1 MKRTLIYILML
12 LCVMTS
18 CRRRP
23 LTTADY
29 TVIVNIE
36 IEKDIV
42 NYEVEKDPSLM
53 RCIFYDSESGAFVTQ
68 AFLPPTGGQV
78 SLVPA
83 REYDVLVYNFDTES
97 TWIEEENWFDMIYAS
112 TSLIPDSFR
121 TKLRSRAN
129 LKAGNGEVEK
139 IVYDPDHLFVGRLND
154 VFIPARSVDAP
165 AVVLNIKCET
175 VVETWLLEARTVT
188 GAENIGTVAAVIT
201 GLSESNKIGLNERSP
216 QFVSIYFDNQVIHED
231 GLLTAKFNTFGWNPK
246 ISEKQVLSLVFTDTG
261 GKGHVFN
268 FDVSKQF
275 PDNKE
280 QIIRI
285 DAEIHIPEP
294 ISSGDGGFAPV
305 VDEWDDVHTDIII

>member
-1 MKRTLIYILML
+1 MKRISTYILVML
-12 LCVMTS
+12 LCVLSSS
-18 CRRRP
+18 CKRRP

-36 IEKDIV
+36 IEKEIV

-53 RCIFYDSESGAFVTQ
+53 RCIFYDSNSGAFVTQ

-78 SLVPA
+78 SLIPA

-97 TWIEEENWFDMIYAS
+97 TWLENENWYHKIYAS

-121 TKLRSRAN
+121 TKLRSRAT
-129 LKAGNGEVEK
+129 KADEEQ

-154 VFIPARSVDAP
+154 VFIPSRSVDAP
-165 AVVLNIKCET
+165 PVILDVLCET
-175 VVETWLLEARTVT
+175 VVESWILEAKTIT
-188 GAENIGTVAAVIT
+188 GVKNIGSIAAVIT
-201 GLSESNKIGLNERSP
+201 CLSGSNRIGPNERSTE
-216 QFVSIYFDNQVIHED
+216 FVSVYFDNQVIDEN
-231 GLLTAKFNTFGWNPK
+231 GLLTAKFNTFGWHK
-246 ISEKQVLSLVFTDTG
+246 DISQPQVLSLVFTDIAG
-261 GKGHVFN
+261 HGHVYN

-285 DAEIHIPEP
+285 ETEIDIPEP
-294 ISSGDGGFAPV
+294 MTSGDGGFVPK
-305 VDEWDDVHTDIII
+305 VDEWDEINTDIII

>member
-1 MKRTLIYILML
+1 MRRIPIYIMALI
-12 LCVMTS
+12 LCLASAS
-18 CRRRP
+18 CKRRP

-29 TVIVNIE
+29 MVILNIE
-36 IEKDIV
+36 IEKEIV

-78 SLVPA
+78 SLIPS

-97 TWIEEENWFDMIYAS
+97 TWLEDENWFHKIYAS

-121 TKLRSRAN
+121 TKLRSRAT
-129 LKAGNGEVEK
+129 KGDKED

-165 AVVLNIKCET
+165 PVILDVTCET
-175 VVETWLLEARTVT
+175 VVESWILEARTVT
-188 GAENIGTVAAVIT
+188 GKENIGTIAAVIT
-201 GLSESNKIGLNERSP
+201 SLSESNKIGPNIRSDE
-216 QFVSIYFDNQVIHED
+216 FVSVYFDNQVIDEN
-231 GLLTAKFNTFGWNPK
+231 GLLTARFNTFGWHPG
-246 ISEKQVLSLVFTDTG
+246 ITEPQVLSLVFTDIAG
-261 GKGHVFN
+261 NGHVYN
-268 FDVSKQF
+268 FDVSNQF

-285 DAEIHIPEP
+285 ETEIDIPEP
-294 ISSGDGGFAPV
+294 MTGGDGGFVPK
-305 VDEWDDVHTDIII
+305 VDEWDEINTDIII